1 MNGRDSTSISPY
13 DGKARSIQSLRSMSI
28 LILPSSPCA
37 KRPTTMEP
45 AVLEHLH
52 DLSSRLAS
60 EVQTLVNS
68 CPGADCQ
75 HLFLSTWEGHIGETQ
90 ARSNILSSLN
100 EIDALVRGPKEFL
113 ENLAIQCEML
123 GSLQW
128 LGEFQIL
135 ACIPLSQ
142 EVPIKDVADL
152 SNVPEKQLTQ
162 IIRLTARCGFLG
174 EPKRGYVAH
183 TPLSACFVAHPSH
196 LDAAMFLA
204 EHAAPAALKS
214 GLATQR
220 FKDSHTTTETA
231 FNLAARTKT
240 TFAVAREQNPRL
252 GRQWAAFL
260 QHAAGVAE
268 DHVVAEAMVKL
279 NWSNISK
286 AGGQV
291 VEVGAYLA
299 AKPLARLFPKLRFL
313 VQLPCRPSSCEPS
326 LCDSCDPS
334 DPDQIVITSRMPGT
348 PQSMTSAAVYVLHL
362 SSSLP
367 CHVLTELQAHLPALR
382 MSSGVMLIMTTR
394 FLPGPE
400 EPMHMRQAA
409 VAHARGLIMYQM
421 TNEVEMDLSSLL
433 QMIDT
438 VRDST
443 GKMVLVHKLCSCSG
457 TAVALMV
464 RYQLV
469 AAGSTG

>member
-1 MNGRDSTSISPY
+1 MGQT
-13 DGKARSIQSLRSMSI
+13 G
-28 LILPSSPCA
+28 
-37 KRPTTMEP
+37 
-45 AVLEHLH
+45 LEHLHRLH
-52 DLSSRLAS
+52 DLSSRLVS
-60 EVQTLVNS
+60 EVQTLVKS
-68 CPGADCQ
+68 CPSADCQ
-75 HLFLSTWEGHIGETQ
+75 HPFLRTWEGQIGE
-90 ARSNILSSLN
+90 AEAKSNILSSMN
-100 EIDALVRGPKEFL
+100 EIDALVRGPKDFL
-113 ENLAIQCEML
+113 ENLAVQCEML

-135 ACIPLSQ
+135 ACIPLRQ

-204 EHAAPAALKS
+204 EYAAPAALKS
-214 GLATQR
+214 ALATQR
-220 FKDSHTTTETA
+220 CKDGHPTNETA

-268 DHVVAEAMVKL
+268 DHVVAEAMAKL

-326 LCDSCDPS
+326 PCDARDASH
-334 DPDQIVITSRMPGT
+334 PDQVVITSRMSGT
-348 PQSMTSAAVYVLHL
+348 PQSVTSAAVYVLHL
-362 SSSLP
+362 PSSVP
-367 CHVLTELQAHLPALR
+367 CHVLTELQVHLPALR
-382 MSSGVMLIMTTR
+382 MSSGVMLVMTTR
-394 FLPGPE
+394 FLPGLD
-400 EPMHMRQAA
+400 EPMHEKQAA

-421 TNEVEMDLSSLL
+421 TSEMEMDLSSLL

-457 TAVALMV
+457 TTVALMV
-464 RYQLV
+464 KYQLA